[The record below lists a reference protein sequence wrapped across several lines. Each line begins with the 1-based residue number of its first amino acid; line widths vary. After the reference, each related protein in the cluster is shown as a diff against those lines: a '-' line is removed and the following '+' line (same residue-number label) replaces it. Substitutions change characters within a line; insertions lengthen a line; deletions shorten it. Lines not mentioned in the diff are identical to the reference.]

1 MIGYC
6 MTTHKMR
13 RSATR
18 VLSYKKSMI
27 TAIIALLLICS
38 VSTLG
43 LSPFQKASAQK
54 TLPSNRPLPGQ
65 EQQQQTT
72 TTTSDAASNKAQEA
86 FNSNNR
92 LPTNTNQGQQPPQL
106 EPEENVGNTVNGL
119 QNKITNAVE
128 QLVELERRGTE
139 QLVEERKAAPIATSG
154 NNVYL
159 VWPSNKTTA
168 DFEIMFKASTD
179 GGKTFGPKINLSN
192 STGIDSERPQIA
204 AAGNNV
210 YVTWWERA
218 NSTSNEPVMRISNDN
233 GKTFGDRMMLSMK

>member
-6 MTTHKMR
+6 MTSHKMR
-13 RSATR
+13 CS
-18 VLSYKKSMI
+18 VKMYKKSIM

-43 LSPFQKASAQK
+43 LSPFQRASAQ
-54 TLPSNRPLPGQ
+54 
-65 EQQQQTT
+65 
-72 TTTSDAASNKAQEA
+72 DALGDKAQEA

-92 LPTNTNQGQQPPQL
+92 LPDNTNQDQQQQQTTTSNAQESKGQQLTNQINRQAELEDNTNQGQQQSNQGQG
-106 EPEENVGNTVNGL
+106 EDHKQQGKAKGENKHNAEEDFV
-119 QNKITNAVE
+119 
-128 QLVELERRGTE
+128 
-139 QLVEERKAAPIATSG
+139 PIATSG
-154 NNVYL
+154 NNYVYL

-179 GGKTFGPKINLSN
+179 GGKTFGLKINLSN

-204 AAGNNV
+204 AAGNKV

-218 NSTSNEPVMRISNDN
+218 NQTSNEPVLRVSNDN
-233 GKTFGDRMMLSMK
+233 GKTFGEKIMLSK